1 MPTAKS
7 ITVRVPGA
15 LLDAIERIAG
25 ETGQRVGTI
34 ASHLLADGVARHC
47 GLEATPHEWRI
58 NGIGKWPRKEEN
70 AN

>member
-25 ETGQRVGTI
+25 ETGQRVGTV
-34 ASHLLADGVARHC
+34 ASYMLAEGVARHC
-47 GLEATPHEWRI
+47 GLDGTPPVWRI
-58 NGIGKWPRKEEN
+58 NGIGKWPRRDEKCT
-70 AN
+70 